1 MKSLGILSRRSNS
14 QETMARTCLILQGS
28 GKARSRKR
36 VDGIVSH
43 PYEPMVV
50 RPGLFICHGG
60 YVPGI
65 VVDGGTSRTTYADG
79 GFVPSNIVDG
89 GLSRTIHTDGG
100 TSRVCQDP
108 ILRGNNYDCH

>member
-1 MKSLGILSRRSNS
+1 MASYHTPTSRWWYIPGSLY
-14 QETMARTCLILQGS
+14 A
-28 GKARSRKR
+28 
-36 VDGIVSH
+36 D
-43 PYEPMVV
+43 
-50 RPGLFICHGG
+50 GG

-65 VVDGGTSRTTYADG
+65 VVDGGTSRTTHADG
-79 GFVPSNIVDG
+79 GFVPGNIVDG